1 MVSEFF
7 YRDPAARVK
16 DLLSDGWRI
25 MLEWQVLSGW
35 GKYSCLGR
43 VVACEPDTGR
53 QVFLSALGVR
63 RPSGRPL
70 REVVSFSAATEAALR
85 KKIEEYGERMIQ
97 PLGLSDD
104 DFRSIDEKY
113 YAVPQ

>member
-16 DLLSDGWRI
+16 DLLSTGWRL
-25 MLEWQVLSGW
+25 MLEWQVLSGL
-35 GKYSCLGR
+35 GHYSCLGR
-43 VVACEPDTGR
+43 VVVCEPDTGR

-63 RPSGRPL
+63 RPNGRPL
-70 REVVSFSAATEAALR
+70 REVVLFSAATEAALR
-85 KKIEEYGERMIQ
+85 KKIEEYKGRMIQ